1 LRAKRV
7 RGVWLLSKTLYAC
20 QLSKKLCISN
30 ERNHLKGKALVFDG
44 SDDYVQV
51 ADSNSLDI
59 SDDAIIRKRNI
70 YIQEIQNMHEGEYY
84 EYIAY

>member
-1 LRAKRV
+1 M
-7 RGVWLLSKTLYAC
+7 
-20 QLSKKLCISN
+20 
-30 ERNHLKGKALVFDG
+30 KGKALVFDG